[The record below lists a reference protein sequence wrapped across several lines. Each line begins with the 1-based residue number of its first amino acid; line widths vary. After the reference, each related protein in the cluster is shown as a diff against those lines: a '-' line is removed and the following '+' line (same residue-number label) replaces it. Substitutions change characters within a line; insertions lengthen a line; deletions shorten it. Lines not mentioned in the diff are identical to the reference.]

1 MQDLSKI
8 KLWRAEEFVKIFL
21 LKYGTDLVIEEL
33 TNKQS
38 LFDFYLHFKDKPK
51 FRFAIEVK
59 HRDKF
64 KQKIN
69 LQIKKLV
76 QLRDSNQID
85 TPALIFKVDDEK
97 EIGEIDFLIIPSIKE
112 KKLLVRYEFDF
123 VNMTNE
129 NFEKKIEAIKKWYKI
144 KKTATNIGIQ

>member
-1 MQDLSKI
+1 MTQDLSKI

-21 LKYGTDLVIEEL
+21 LKYSSDLIVEEL
-33 TNKQS
+33 SNKQS

-64 KQKIN
+64 TQKVN

-76 QLRDSNQID
+76 ALRDTNQID
-85 TPALIFKVDDEK
+85 MPALIFKVDDEK
-97 EIGEIDFLIIPSIKE
+97 EIGEIDFLIIPSTKE
-112 KKLLVRYEFDF
+112 KKLLVRYEFNF
-123 VNMTNE
+123 VKMTNE
-129 NFEKKIEAIKKWYKI
+129 NFSDKLEAIKKWYKI
-144 KKTATNIGIQ
+144 KQTATNIGA